1 MKAKTDLDRFLELQ
15 LKNPKVKKAYD
26 EEMQM
31 LKIGLQ
37 LAEQRKRQGLTQAE
51 VAKRIG
57 TSAPQLCRTERRPE
71 RANMT
76 TLRKYADALGM
87 GLDVKLVAK
96 R

>member
-1 MKAKTDLDRFLELQ
+1 MKNETSWDKFLKER
-15 LKNPKVKKAYD
+15 LKNPKVKNAYD

-37 LAEQRKRQGLTQAE
+37 LSEQRKRQGLTQAE
-51 VAKRIG
+51 VARRIG